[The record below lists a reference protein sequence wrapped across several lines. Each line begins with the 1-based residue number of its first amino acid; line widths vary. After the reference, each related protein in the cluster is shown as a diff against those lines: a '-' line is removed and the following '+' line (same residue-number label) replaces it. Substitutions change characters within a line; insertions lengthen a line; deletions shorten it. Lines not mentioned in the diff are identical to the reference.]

1 MDIEGLVIFDAKS
14 GIPLFS
20 RLGRDID
27 PSLFSSF
34 ITAIGHFTRELKL
47 GGLASFT
54 TEEKMI
60 FLAARETTITAL
72 IAPTRKEFQ
81 EAYSLAS
88 ELGKQFEALQD
99 TNRSLQ
105 PGDYV
110 GFNQTADEFL
120 RKIKNP
126 FTSRVAEFVHDKYG
140 GSISI
145 KPRLMKESGAE
156 VTLDMVAN
164 LGIRHSDEDEA
175 GKKDAKI
182 HQAFSE
188 SHIFCKVSEGRLSRG
203 EIMEFVDSV
212 DGFGVRVLKKDG
224 LEFIPYFP
232 TRAVIV
238 AREYTDQVFD
248 FISRLP
254 KDGDNVYIDGS
265 HIFAGR
271 RLGVQKDAK
280 CYVDLYKW
288 RDNEEPEQ
296 IRC

>member
-27 PSLFSSF
+27 SSLFSSF
-34 ITAIGHFTRELKL
+34 IAAIGHFTRELKL

-60 FLAARETTITAL
+60 FLAARDTIITAL

-81 EAYSLAS
+81 EAYALAN
-88 ELGKQFEALQD
+88 ELGEQFETFQD
-99 TNRSLQ
+99 KNSSLQ

-110 GFNQTADEFL
+110 AFNQTADEFL
-120 RKIKNP
+120 RKLKNP
-126 FTSRVAEFVHDKYG
+126 FYSRVAEFVHDKYG

-156 VTLDMVAN
+156 ATLDMVAN
-164 LGIRHSDEDEA
+164 LGVRHSDEDETT
-175 GKKDAKI
+175 KKDAMI

-188 SHIFCKVSEGRLSRG
+188 SYVFCKVSEGRLTRG
-203 EIMEFVDSV
+203 EMMEFVDSV

-232 TRAVIV
+232 TRAVVI
-238 AREYTDQVFD
+238 ARDYTEQVFD
-248 FISRLP
+248 FISKLP
-254 KDGDNVYIDGS
+254 KDGKSIYIDGS

-280 CYVDLYKW
+280 CYVDVYKW
-288 RDNEEPEQ
+288 QDNGEPEP
-296 IRC
+296 INL